1 MKNVGAS
8 VLAQLKQLSKE
19 TGMDMQSYIRLY
31 AQQRLLYRISIADNA
46 SQLSLRGGLMLAAY
60 NKGNLFRSSED
71 VDINGNGTIEDV
83 EREIIA
89 AVAREVPDDG
99 VVFDIENLRA
109 HKSFIGSTPISK
121 ILVNATVHTARVP
134 LRIDIGYNNVVT
146 PIAQV
151 MEIPTLLPHL
161 APCPVIA
168 GYPLETIIA
177 EKLHAMA
184 QYGIDNARHKDYFDV
199 LSIKQNYSLDGAS
212 VVAAV
217 QRTFAHQGRDIILP
231 LEALSETYVERNR
244 IAWAAFMRKIGVK
257 NGPSFDLVVAE
268 LRSFLDPI
276 LDAALGGPELNEW
289 APGYGW
295 DLPSPGMRP

>member
-83 EREIIA
+83 EREIM
-89 AVAREVPDDG
+89 
-99 VVFDIENLRA
+99 
-109 HKSFIGSTPISK
+109 
-121 ILVNATVHTARVP
+121 VNATVHTARVP